1 MHFVL
6 SNQVSKH
13 VLSSLPKTVGND
25 VGTYL
30 VLLLESLPCVLG
42 IRAAGMKTRHYTHIF
57 IK

>member
-30 VLLLESLPCVLG
+30 VLLLESLPCVLEQ
-42 IRAAGMKTRHYTHIF
+42 RAGMKTRHYTHTY
-57 IK
+57 KK